1 MVMTALIVDDE
12 RLAREEL
19 RGLLLGND
27 NVEVCGEAASAK
39 AALEMVQELKPDV
52 VFLDVEMP
60 GMNGFD
66 FLEVLPAPHPH
77 IIFVTA
83 YDAFAVRAFEVNAL
97 DYLMKPVHPE
107 RLTAALAKICVKED
121 AEGEATDEEDVSDE
135 NETAGERPFCEED
148 RIFVKD
154 GERCWFIPIAELR
167 LLETDGNFTRLHMPN
182 GKPLLYRT
190 LNSLEE
196 RLPESMFIRANR
208 SQIVNMRHIKDM
220 QPWFSGGVKAVMTD
234 GTEVEFSRRQ
244 TRTLKSRTGL

>member
-19 RGLLLGND
+19 RGLLSD
-27 NVEVCGEAASAK
+27 SESIEVCGEASGAK
-39 AALEMVQELKPDV
+39 AALELVRDLKPDV

-107 RLTAALAKICVKED
+107 RLAAALAKVRAKE
-121 AEGEATDEEDVSDE
+121 EAE
-135 NETAGERPFCEED
+135 NEAEEAAASDDSSTDGERPFREDD

-154 GERCWFIPIAELR
+154 GDRCWFIPIAELR
-167 LLETDGNFTRLHMPN
+167 LLETDGNFTRLHIPN

-220 QPWFSGGVKAVMTD
+220 HPWFSGGVKAVTTD
-234 GTEVEFSRRQ
+234 GIEVEFSRRQ
-244 TRTLKSRTGL
+244 TRALKARTGL

>member
-19 RGLLLGND
+19 RGLLSENESI
-27 NVEVCGEAASAK
+27 EVCGEASSAK
-39 AALEMVQELKPDV
+39 SALDMVRELNPDI

-107 RLTAALAKICVKED
+107 RLAAALAKVRAKED
-121 AEGEATDEEDVSDE
+121 SEREEEAGVSEGNPSE
-135 NETAGERPFCEED
+135 GERPFREDD

-154 GERCWFIPIAELR
+154 GDRCWFIPIAELR
-167 LLETDGNFTRLHMPN
+167 LLETDGNFTRLHIPN

-220 QPWFSGGVKAVMTD
+220 QPWFSGGVKAVTTD
-234 GTEVEFSRRQ
+234 GIEVEFSRRQ
-244 TRTLKSRTGL
+244 TRTLKARTGL